1 MVYNL
6 ILGIFVIVRRIYFIL
21 YIFCKI
27 KIDIFKEM
35 IILID
40 NNSVIEFWV
49 INLVFVLVSKLFNKK
64 KIVFNM
70 DRKYLYIVMLKNVN
84 FDINVIYGDIKR

>member
-1 MVYNL
+1 
-6 ILGIFVIVRRIYFIL
+6 
-21 YIFCKI
+21 
-27 KIDIFKEM
+27 M

-64 KIVFNM
+64 KNSF
-70 DRKYLYIVMLKNVN
+70 
-84 FDINVIYGDIKR
+84 